1 MTRAPVLDG
10 QETPRRRR
18 SRLRRLVVR
27 SARVVVL
34 LVALLAALLG
44 WTYVSAETDTA
55 GKVAFERPLAIP
67 PLAPSRVDDQG
78 RRVFDL
84 GLQQGSADLGQGQPT
99 PTWGINGDYL
109 GPTLRARRGEEVL
122 VNVTNHV
129 GEETT
134 LHWHGMHLPARMDGG
149 PHQMIAPGETWSPT
163 WQVDQPA
170 ATLWYHPHLH
180 GATADHVLRGL
191 AGMFLL
197 DDAQSRRL
205 DLPHEYGVDDVPLVV
220 QDRSFDDDGEM
231 EEGARFLNTTGFV
244 GDTVVVNGTVGPYLD
259 VQTELVRLRVLN
271 ASNARIYNFG
281 FDDDRTFAMVAS
293 DGGLLEA
300 PHQTDRLLLSP
311 GERAEIVVQMAPG
324 EQTVLRSYPADLGS
338 NFLTTRLAGGDDTL
352 DIVQLRAAERLRQSP
367 PLPGQLVDVPELDPA
382 AAAATREFSLS
393 GTQINGANMDMERIG
408 ETVALGT
415 TEEWRVT
422 NDDGQPHSFHVH
434 DVQFQILD
442 IAGAE
447 PSPSLAGWKDTVL
460 LRPGETARLVMAFSD
475 YADPDRP
482 YMFHCHLL
490 ANEDSGMMGQF
501 VVVSPG
507 DEAGSPPSAPHEH
520 HG

>member
-18 SRLRRLVVR
+18 SRLRRLVAR
-27 SARVVVL
+27 SALVVVVL
-34 LVALLAALLG
+34 VALRVALLG
-44 WTYVSAETDTA
+44 WTYVSAETHTA

-84 GLQQGSADLGQGQPT
+84 ELQQGSTDIGQGRPT
-99 PTWGINGDYL
+99 PTWGVNGDYL

-122 VNVTNHV
+122 VNVTNRV

-149 PHQMIAPGETWSPT
+149 PHQIIAPGETWSPT

-205 DLPHEYGVDDVPLVV
+205 DLPHEYGVDDVREVV

-244 GDTVVVNGTVGPYLD
+244 GDTVGVNGTVGPYVD
-259 VQTELVRLRVLN
+259 GQTELVRLRVLN

-281 FDDDRTFAMVAS
+281 FDYDRTFAMVAS

-300 PHQTDRLLLSP
+300 PHQTDRLLLPP
-311 GERAEIVVQMAPG
+311 GGCASRRRARAASSTCQSSTPRRRPPPASSACPAPRSTAPTRTWNG
-324 EQTVLRSYPADLGS
+324 STRRLRSARPRSGGS
-338 NFLTTRLAGGDDTL
+338 RTTTASRTAST
-352 DIVQLRAAERLRQSP
+352 S
-367 PLPGQLVDVPELDPA
+367 
-382 AAAATREFSLS
+382 
-393 GTQINGANMDMERIG
+393 
-408 ETVALGT
+408 T
-415 TEEWRVT
+415 TCSSR
-422 NDDGQPHSFHVH
+422 
-434 DVQFQILD
+434 
-442 IAGAE
+442 
-447 PSPSLAGWKDTVL
+447 
-460 LRPGETARLVMAFSD
+460 
-475 YADPDRP
+475 
-482 YMFHCHLL
+482 
-490 ANEDSGMMGQF
+490 
-501 VVVSPG
+501 
-507 DEAGSPPSAPHEH
+507 
-520 HG
+520 